1 MAKISKTY
9 EKLTNKHQLLVIE
22 LVADISDRDEAG
34 QITINDVKA
43 NLYINHK
50 FIADISPVLSTTPAF
65 ENMVDDINWDELYCD
80 HIAALAEDYD
90 EE

>member
-9 EKLTNKHQLLVIE
+9 EKLTRNHQFQVIE
-22 LVADISDRDEAG
+22 LVTDISDRDEAG

-80 HIAALAEDYD
+80 HIAALS
-90 EE
+90 

>member
-1 MAKISKTY
+1 MAKISKTF
-9 EKLTNKHQLLVIE
+9 EKLTRNHQLQVIE
-22 LVADISDRDEAG
+22 LVADISDSDEAG
-34 QITINDVKA
+34 QITINDVSA

-80 HIAALAEDYD
+80 YMADLAEDYD